1 MKQKDSRKTESSAP
15 SRGRSPRSILIAFV
29 AVLIVAGGAFLAYRA
44 LNPTDPGGQTEKTS
58 QTGQT
63 SSEGTSSQSESP
75 PEPEDPG
82 ELDLDQRGFEYLPD
96 REYILAPGEEE
107 RPETLD
113 ELLYSQ
119 EPDIEDFLR
128 SPGIAEEL
136 LAAENLT
143 DIVDS
148 RYSLNN
154 LREISRQLEERT
166 AEEDLGMGDLV
177 TVRSTPI
184 EAPVREKPPGPEDE
198 LRQFMPPPAPVEQR
212 DPLPKSEGA
221 RRLDEAADSI
231 DLSRPAE
238 AVAVVESYSDQ
249 QDVFVD
255 LRDKCSDLLDDVEYG
270 EWERM
275 PSSINMKGIWQNP
288 GEALIHMIPEADWLP
303 EEGYSIYRLIGGQKE
318 LIAQQQ
324 AAAASVM
331 SSDFDH
337 PDASEIQ
344 NVYESADYNAAS
356 EAATGMDEESFNDT
370 VYQTRPPLRPLEHMG
385 GERDFLLMRQMQIT
399 VPDGIEQKVPESD
412 RALNSPVQMMNLP
425 ENGRYEAGAIRSRVW
440 ERFSVEQSSLPSGIQ
455 TIAET
460 GGTENASYKKAAST
474 LGARQQISTLAFVD
488 DEFAEEAGFLIR
500 DNIADKKLPNG
511 EPITYIIEAPG
522 GQSARVELHWGEE
535 LKLTKPEG
543 FLGYGLDG
551 KVFLR
556 WRKPANEAEG
566 RIISGYFIERKLEG
580 ESTFTTVNEKPVVIA
595 EVLDTTGLFCETP
608 VMYQEK
614 LENGTKA
621 EYRLYSI
628 DIFGRRSECCAPI
641 KLRVEKVTP
650 PDAPTA
656 ASLVLST
663 DETPPSDDPLG
674 QAVQEALAKNSG
686 REGIV
691 IPIFNESPDTV
702 RFTLYRAEK
711 VGVGSYGKPV
721 PLANFR
727 FDNPKKGEEGG
738 KEGTLPGTV
747 PPELLDEVAGGA
759 GASQEETASTA
770 PVEEEPA
777 HYLSGVLHH
786 ALQFVLASN
795 TPKAPDM
802 VYFDANVEK
811 GVTYKYWI
819 SAWDSWN
826 NESAW
831 SKSAAIGV
839 PSDVEPSVPAA
850 LTISM
855 MTRKLPD
862 YSILPPG
869 LVMDENVSNTDVEE
883 NWSGSARASAEN
895 TSLVEMADNSGA
907 TVGAYLGVDGSPVI
921 LTRFFDNLPEQKY
934 IHVFLGVQGKDVL
947 PDGST
952 RLRWPAYSGDDLGGY
967 VVYQLVGK
975 SPPLEKLETTD
986 RDQLLAMGQW
996 TKLTE
1001 KPLEQNLYL
1010 IQGLEPGGEGV
1021 DIFLICLEPAAA
1033 EGTAAEEGSA
1043 EEGSPED
1050 GKSEEDGGFKPIPV
1064 RTSNDNPINNNP
1076 EGGYVLLEWEEPE
1089 DLQVKYYRIYRSE
1102 VKNFKKP
1109 IDESTLEW
1117 TMVKD
1122 LAFGTQYADPVE
1134 QSHAHYYYYKIT
1146 AVSPWGVESSVGT
1159 VQKFRVPSTKPPQT
1173 PNLLL
1178 PLSRKDGVAVN
1189 FSSVEYCCRYE
1200 VYRAE
1205 IPKITAETL
1214 GNIDPAI
1221 LETVFATPTVTD
1233 EFLTQFLAEGTA
1245 RAQAGSGQE
1254 INPLLGFKTVNLSET
1269 DALTEELSDVDV
1281 ALRQRVF
1288 SELIHTL
1295 GPLAVSEY
1303 RDLSE
1308 QMMALVGW
1316 EKVGEL
1322 PVDEDTQEEVDP
1334 QTGLKKPLQIID
1346 YNAKYGTHYLYTV
1359 QAWNDDELGSTKPE
1373 PIEATPRRNR
1383 PFDPIDG
1390 LAYTITYGDNPSI
1403 NLTWNKPHMEGLT
1416 EKQCLE
1422 DTVGYI
1428 VYYCTEKDGVYVQ
1441 ASPLEF
1447 STLWR
1452 DYKTDRA
1459 ATNWYKVR
1467 VLDTGGYLS
1476 DFSEPILA
1484 REDVTIELP
1493 RTQIPDGVR
1502 MERPKLSMDPLYH
1515 TNPQDLGMAIPFGV
1529 TGDEPMEFIL
1539 EAVDD
1544 DGNLVSEIT
1553 LLEQAR
1559 LVDVNPHLAIGHYTV
1574 TLVASNMAGADELV
1588 FEVEITERLD
1598 PPALYMDESSF
1609 IFDEGYEQWIQ
1620 FTVTGSEPITLE
1632 LSAWHTDSQSEADIY
1647 LSEWE
1652 DEIVVPYYLS
1662 PGDYIV
1668 SLTATNQVGQAELV
1682 FDVIIVEEWGEPPD
1696 ITIED
1701 TQPTFLTGYVEDIPF
1716 TISGSEPITYDL
1728 YVEDYAG
1735 ESVTHL
1741 FSVDE
1746 WERKIIVDR
1755 DIVYGTYKGTIS
1767 ASNNW
1772 GWDEEHFTLYIYRPP
1787 LKAPDDSTS
1796 LVSFT
1801 VEPEPV
1807 VSRAMALSDR
1817 PVRLSGGTS
1826 EPLPDDTYTSDSG
1839 IFSYYTLKNIVL
1851 VNPAPHLVHT
1861 KVPYM
1866 GTADLIFGDPDTG
1879 QVLPVQIAGAEF
1891 AEEGDITVFTAGV
1904 LYVDKPYKL
1913 EEIGVTISSLYIPFT
1928 DMGKASGYVQNADPS
1943 KNLIGNLTGF
1953 IFVDAPFRDP
1963 YKLYIGLPAGKESVL
1978 PPVRIDRLTLDKVS
1992 SIELHLDRNGESED
2006 VLSLITEATLKAPL
2020 ETLNNEALKM
2030 SSLGLSCDAH
2040 GRITGRLDMV
2050 DSPDGQFLQLLVPG
2064 GAGLRV
2070 KASIVYKKGVP
2081 TDEGFIQGRIILPFE
2096 QSDYMGPGVPASYA
2110 QTHSTVNTMDY
2121 IMNPN
2126 YDKDKHDDKTTTKY
2140 YIKFGET
2147 VQKNGLLIVPA
2158 DPEMQKNCAFAEFNV
2173 TNWKGEGFLVDS
2185 AQLTPV
2191 RVTERSLSSKD
2202 QRDQAIVVT
2211 ASEISIDLDRNDFF
2225 AKSEGSQTPRETEKP
2240 FWVGMV
2246 FKGGSLSL
2254 PPAFIETTDG
2264 KPIQFKLAP
2273 GEMIYDL
2280 NGFNYQTFMYN
2291 DDGVDARFGERLG
2304 GFTQVK
2310 VFDCLLDMYANKVN
2324 LEINA
2329 KVALE
2334 LFNNN
2339 WVNVKLYTN
2348 KEDNADG
2355 AAGQLLCSVAETVIE
2370 DFVGLGTTL
2379 TIDGGFLKPEGMRFA
2394 GSVDLKTPEI
2404 QLKEPMKFTSMVVPA
2419 KKTAT
2424 FSANN
2429 TKKQHGWATLDKT
2442 CPVHMQGFS
2451 LDIREINFEY
2461 LAANVTPGTATRLS
2475 LWGSVL
2481 LSEEIALGSDT
2492 TDCIAVDTLKGTEL
2506 ELPVVIYDQSYSML
2520 ETSFDECIDVKGK
2533 LVPKRLAEA
2542 QTQNWPPQPLML
2554 AAGIYPPRLEAV
2566 EQAQGIADQLGKIE
2580 QGLIEFETENLE
2592 LGFLGS
2598 LGELPIDTITRFGYD
2613 VDNARGYF
2621 AIGLLQKGKD
2631 NKLNVGIGS
2640 LSEFSGL
2647 VVNNM
2652 VVERNSERQLKFPKE
2667 KAAMKQLIS
2676 GMEVDRG
2683 PDGKFAA
2690 GIRGTMEIASIC
2702 EVRDLYFGFE
2712 NGPLVEASGKLYLPL
2727 DVKAMID
2734 GKSFRHVG
2742 DVEILYSHPERYFSF
2757 NMTLNE
2763 IDVIAIKL
2771 SGSLGF
2777 EFSPKLFGVYIGY
2790 PETLAG
2796 NVSIYR
2802 VGLGLGFRIS
2812 DDGANII
2819 KGKIEFGFERSVDVS
2834 IVYLRGFLYAGADGG
2849 YYANID
2855 LNDDKIPDGNKFIL
2869 TLYLKGGLEGGIK
2882 VGGKR
2887 FNIISF
2893 YLDAR
2898 GTIESIPPKND
2909 WKLTCSAEVS
2919 YSLNLFLFSVSGS
2932 VSASFDTTF

>member
-1 MKQKDSRKTESSAP
+1 MKKSDSRKTASGNPFRTRPVLSWLITSTVIVVLVA
-15 SRGRSPRSILIAFV
+15 GSILTHR
-29 AVLIVAGGAFLAYRA
+29 L
-44 LNPTDPGGQTEKTS
+44 LNREEPDETRPE
-58 QTGQT
+58 QT
-63 SSEGTSSQSESP
+63 SSTTRE
-75 PEPEDPG
+75 EPVIPDDPN
-82 ELDLDQRGFEYLPD
+82 LDQSGFTYLPD
-96 REYILAPGEEE
+96 REYVLGAIEDE
-107 RPETLD
+107 RPQTLND
-113 ELLYSQ
+113 LLYSQ
-119 EPDIEDFLR
+119 SPDIEDFLR
-128 SPGIAEEL
+128 SPDIADEL
-136 LAAENLT
+136 LAAESLT

-154 LREISRQLEERT
+154 LREIGRQLEERT
-166 AEEDLGMGDLV
+166 EEEDLGMGDLV

-212 DPLPKSEGA
+212 DPLPRSEGA
-221 RRLDEAADSI
+221 RRLDEAAESI

-238 AVAVVESYSDQ
+238 ASQVLDAYAGQ
-249 QDVFVD
+249 QDILGELHQKVD
-255 LRDKCSDLLDDVEYG
+255 YLLDDVEYG
-270 EWERM
+270 DWERM

-303 EEGYSIYRLIGGQKE
+303 EEGYSIYRQIGNERE

-324 AAAASVM
+324 AAATTVM
-331 SSDFDH
+331 TDDFNH
-337 PDASEIQ
+337 PDAGDIQ
-344 NVYESADYNAAS
+344 NVYEAAEYNADS

-370 VYQTRPPLRPLEHMG
+370 VYQTRPSLRPLEHMG
-385 GERDFLLMRQMQIT
+385 GERDFLLMRQMQVTI
-399 VPDGIEQKVPESD
+399 PDGLEQKIPESD
-412 RALNSPVQMMNLP
+412 RALNSPVQLMNLP
-425 ENGRYEAGAIRSRVW
+425 ENGRYEAGAIRSQVW
-440 ERFSVEQSSLPSGIQ
+440 ERFSVQQSSLPSGIQ
-455 TIAET
+455 TIAGT
-460 GGTENASYKKAAST
+460 GGEENASYKAAAKT

-500 DNIADKKLPNG
+500 DNIAEKKLPAG

-556 WRKPANEAEG
+556 WRRPASEAESC
-566 RIISGYFIERKLEG
+566 IISGYFIERKLEG
-580 ESTFTTVNEKPVVIA
+580 EDKFTTVNEKPVVIA
-595 EVLDTTGLFCETP
+595 EVLDKTGVFCETP

-628 DIFGRRSECCAPI
+628 DIFGRRSECCTPI
-641 KLRVEKVTP
+641 KIRVEKVTP
-650 PDAPTA
+650 PDAPTT
-656 ASLVLST
+656 ASLLLST
-663 DETPPSDDPLG
+663 DETPASDDPLG

-686 REGIV
+686 KEGIV

-721 PLANFR
+721 PLANFH

-759 GASQEETASTA
+759 VASQQDA
-770 PVEEEPA
+770 PPEVNEPA
-777 HYLSGVLHH
+777 QYESGALHQ
-786 ALQFVLASN
+786 AFQLFLTSN
-795 TPKAPDM
+795 APKAPDM
-802 VYFDANVEK
+802 VYFDANVVK

-839 PSDVEPSVPAA
+839 PSDVEPTVPAA

-862 YSILPPG
+862 YSALPPG
-869 LVMDENVSNTDVEE
+869 LVIDENVSNTDVEE
-883 NWSGSARASAEN
+883 NWSGSERASAEN

-907 TVGAYLGVDGSPVI
+907 TVGVYLGEGGSPVI

-975 SPPLEKLETTD
+975 SPQLGQLATTD

-996 TKLTE
+996 TRLTE

-1021 DIFLICLEPAAA
+1021 DIFLICLEPATEGNAA
-1033 EGTAAEEGSA
+1033 PEGGAEEGES
-1043 EEGSPED
+1043 EESDSGE
-1050 GKSEEDGGFKPIPV
+1050 GESEEDGGFKPIPV
-1064 RTSNDNPINNNP
+1064 RTSSDNPINNNP

-1109 IDESTLEW
+1109 VDESTLEW

-1122 LAFGTQYADPVE
+1122 PVFGTQYADPVE

-1214 GNIDPAI
+1214 RNIDPAI

-1233 EFLTQFLAEGTA
+1233 EFLTDFLAEGTA
-1245 RAQAGSGQE
+1245 MAQSGSGQE
-1254 INPLLGFKTVNLSET
+1254 INPLLGFKTVNLSEAET
-1269 DALTEELSDVDV
+1269 LTEELSDVDV

-1316 EKVGEL
+1316 EKIGEL
-1322 PVDEDTQEEVDP
+1322 PVDEDTEEEVDP

-1346 YNAKYGTHYLYTV
+1346 YDAKYGTHYLYTV

-1390 LAYTITYGDNPSI
+1390 LAYTISYGDNPSI

-1441 ASPLEF
+1441 ASPLLF
-1447 STLWR
+1447 SPGWH

-1493 RTQIPDGVR
+1493 ITEIPEEAR

-1515 TNPQDLGMAIPFGV
+1515 TNPQDLGMSIPFEV
-1529 TGDEPMEFIL
+1529 TGDEPFEFIL

-1544 DGNLVSEIT
+1544 DGNLVDGIT
-1553 LLEQAR
+1553 LLEEAR
-1559 LVDVNPHLAIGHYTV
+1559 LVDVHPHLGIGHYTV

-1609 IFDEGYEQWIQ
+1609 IFDEGFDQWIWY
-1620 FTVTGSEPITLE
+1620 TVTGSEPITLE
-1632 LSAWHTDSQSEADIY
+1632 VSAWHTDSQSEADMY
-1647 LSEWE
+1647 VDEWNNVV
-1652 DEIVVPYYLS
+1652 VVPGSLS

-1668 SLTATNQVGQAELV
+1668 TLTATNAVGQAELV
-1682 FDVIIVEEWGEPPD
+1682 FNVIIIEEWGEPPD

-1701 TQPTFLTGYVEDIPF
+1701 TQPRFMTGLVGDIPF
-1716 TISGSEPITYDL
+1716 TIRGTEPITYDL
-1728 YVEDYAG
+1728 YVEDYAYQP
-1735 ESVTHL
+1735 VTHL
-1741 FSVDE
+1741 FSIDE
-1746 WERKIIVDR
+1746 WEQKIVVDR
-1755 DIVYGTYKGTIS
+1755 NITQGTYEGTIT
-1767 ASNNW
+1767 ASNKW
-1772 GWDEEHFTLYIYRPP
+1772 GTDEEHFSLYIYRPP

-1796 LVSFT
+1796 LVAFT

-1807 VSRAMALSDR
+1807 PPRTMAPGGRPARRA
-1817 PVRLSGGTS
+1817 GGTS

-1839 IFSYYTLKNIVL
+1839 LFSGYRLRNIVL
-1851 VNPAPHLVHT
+1851 VNPAPHLIHT
-1861 KVPYM
+1861 KVAHQ
-1866 GTADLIFGDPDTG
+1866 GTADLIFGDPDSG
-1879 QVLPVQIAGAEF
+1879 QILPVQIAGAKF
-1891 AEEGDITVFTAGV
+1891 IEEGGDTVFTDGII
-1904 LYVDKPYKL
+1904 YVDKAYKL
-1913 EEIGVTISSLYIPFT
+1913 EEIGVTISSLYSPA
-1928 DMGKASGYVQNADPS
+1928 DDAGKASGYVQNADPG

-1953 IFVDAPFRDP
+1953 IFVDAPFRDLF
-1963 YKLYIGLPAGKESVL
+1963 KLYIGLPAGRESVL
-1978 PPVRIDRLTLDKVS
+1978 PPVRIDRLTLDRVS
-1992 SIELHLDRNGESED
+1992 SIELNLDRNGESED

-2030 SSLGLSCDAH
+2030 TSLGLTCDAH
-2040 GRITGRLDMV
+2040 GRITGRLDTV
-2050 DSPDGQFLQLLVPG
+2050 DSADGQFLQLLVPG

-2070 KASIVYKKGVP
+2070 KASIVYKKGTP

-2110 QTHSTVNTMDY
+2110 QIHNTVNTMDY

-2126 YDKDKHDDKTTTKY
+2126 YDRDKHDDKTTTRY

-2173 TNWKGEGFLVDS
+2173 TTWKGEGFLVDS

-2225 AKSEGSQTPRETEKP
+2225 EKSEGSQTPRETEKP

-2264 KPIQFKLAP
+2264 SPIQFKLAP

-2419 KKTAT
+2419 KKTDT
-2424 FSANN
+2424 FSGNN
-2429 TKKQHGWATLDKT
+2429 SKKVHGWATLDKT

-2461 LAANVTPGTATRLS
+2461 LAASATPGTATRLS

-2520 ETSFDECIDVKGK
+2520 ETSFDECIDVKGR

-2542 QTQNWPPQPLML
+2542 QSQNWPAQPVML
-2554 AAGIYPPRLEAV
+2554 AAGVYPPRLEAV
-2566 EQAQGIADQLGKIE
+2566 EEAQGIADQLGKIE

-2631 NKLNVGIGS
+2631 NKLDVGIGS
-2640 LSEFSGL
+2640 LSDFSGL
-2647 VVNNM
+2647 IVNNM
-2652 VVERNSERQLKFPKE
+2652 IVERNTERQLKFPKE
-2667 KAAMKQLIS
+2667 KGAMKQLIS

-2742 DVEILYSHPERYFSF
+2742 DVAILYSHPERYFSF

-2855 LNDDKIPDGNKFIL
+2855 LNDDNIPDGNKFIL

-2882 VGGKR
+2882 VSGKR

-2898 GTIESIPPKND
+2898 GTIESIPPEND

-2919 YSLNLFLFSVSGS
+2919 YSLNLFLFKVSGS